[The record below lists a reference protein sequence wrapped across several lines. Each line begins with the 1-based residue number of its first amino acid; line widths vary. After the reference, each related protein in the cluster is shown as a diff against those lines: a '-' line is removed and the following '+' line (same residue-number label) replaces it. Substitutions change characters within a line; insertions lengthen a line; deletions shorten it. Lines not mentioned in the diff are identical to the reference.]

1 MFLYTNLSSDLRI
14 SIFKPVDVK
23 HPPVALLPLVQ
34 TMETAPTLR
43 YASPVELAFATTP
56 VHIAPLN
63 ASEGGDLLTIA
74 APPRRHFAPSI
85 PGTQQSS
92 GGDLS
97 VLTFDAIDDLL
108 LPSAADISFTL
119 QNTGVAAADSF
130 KIDVIFSRDELLGNS
145 DDVVVD
151 GLVIDS
157 IGAQNTLTRT
167 LEIDYGTSEIG
178 FLAIQLDTQNRV
190 IELDESNNF
199 SKIKAVGTDLS
210 HCLPDESVLT
220 QGGRYSAEVGL
231 TASLALPGN
240 QGVDVVMTE
249 DGAIAAVNTDTGASL
264 YWIDPETGVIG
275 QSVSLTSA
283 VSDIAFDGAGG
294 VAIAAQDK
302 LLRLSAETGE
312 VLSEIELAG
321 ISRVA
326 VAGNGIV
333 GAIADKT
340 VHLYSAD
347 NTLLFSKF
355 LDYTEVTDLEI
366 RSCGDGNNLVYI
378 TSFRNTSFVGIDGS
392 RNPIQIARLEAFDFT
407 GQRQWSLF
415 GDDTETIKQ
424 NVADTRLYRV
434 TLGQDGYLYIGGESA
449 GTATIFRW
457 RGQPMTPE
465 EQFGSTS
472 PFLTQ
477 IDANSRLY
485 NSGSAHISYYA
496 RVHPMTGK
504 LLNSQL
510 SFPRLRS
517 TKSNTMKIGDIATS
531 SSGTLY
537 FGGAAFG
544 TLPNRENLTFNG
556 QSAGGYSGRDPA
568 WMSIAP
574 NFQARNFWTSV
585 SGQDGTRGIVQ
596 GVDAGY
602 GYSAALS
609 NLDAGIAPAVTDPT
623 IDSLVFLSFTTE

>member
-1 MFLYTNLSSDLRI
+1 
-14 SIFKPVDVK
+14 
-23 HPPVALLPLVQ
+23 
-34 TMETAPTLR
+34 MEIAPTLR
-43 YASPVELAFATTP
+43 HASPVELAFDITS
-56 VHIAPLN
+56 VHTAPLN
-63 ASEGGDLLTIA
+63 MSEDGDLLTIA
-74 APPRRHFAPSI
+74 APPRRHLAPST

-97 VLTFDAIDDLL
+97 ILAFEATGDLL
-108 LPSAADISFTL
+108 LPNAADITFTL
-119 QNTGVAAADSF
+119 QNTGIAAADSF
-130 KIDVIFSRDELLGNS
+130 KIDVVFSSDELLGNR

-151 GLVIDS
+151 SLIIDS
-157 IGAQNTLTRT
+157 IGAQDTLTRT
-167 LEIDYGTSEIG
+167 LGIDYSASEVGPETG

-199 SKIKAVGTDLS
+199 SEMKAVGTDLS

-220 QGGRYSAEVGL
+220 QGGSYSAEVGL

-264 YWIDPETGVIG
+264 YWIDPETGVIA

-283 VSDIAFDGAGG
+283 VSDIAFDGAGS
-294 VAIAAQDK
+294 VAIASQDK
-302 LLRLSAETGE
+302 LLRLSAQTGE
-312 VLSEIELAG
+312 VISETELAG
-321 ISRVA
+321 IHRVA
-326 VAGNGIV
+326 VAGNGVV
-333 GAIADKT
+333 GAIAGKT
-340 VHLYSAD
+340 VHLYGAD

-366 RSCGDGNNLVYI
+366 HSCDDSNNLVYV
-378 TSFRNTSFVGIDGS
+378 TSFRNTSFIDIEGN
-392 RNPIQIARLEAFDFT
+392 RNPIQIARLEALDFT

-415 GDDTETIKQ
+415 GDATDTIKQ

-465 EQFGSTS
+465 EQFGSTN

-485 NSGSAHISYYA
+485 NSGSAHIAYYA
-496 RVHPMTGK
+496 RVHPTTGE
-504 LLNSQL
+504 LLNAQL

-517 TKSNTMKIGDIATS
+517 TKSNTMKMGDIATS

-556 QSAGGYSGRDPA
+556 QPTGGYSGRDPA

-596 GVDAGY
+596 GVDVGY